1 MSRANLLIAIIIMAV
16 VCPGIAMART
26 SLINPTSEGGF
37 EAGTTFL
44 ANGWTAVGNNQ
55 NQYYVGTAPG

>member
-16 VCPGIAMART
+16 VYPGIAMART

-37 EAGTTFL
+37 EAGTPFQPMAGLQWETTRI
-44 ANGWTAVGNNQ
+44 NT
-55 NQYYVGTAPG
+55 T

>member
-37 EAGTTFL
+37 EAGTTF
-44 ANGWTAVGNNQ
+44 
-55 NQYYVGTAPG
+55 